1 MTKSK
6 LLKILNNYDSQSIV
20 ISLCDYYKLE
30 LDKIKSHIEKNGFFS
45 FDKTDYIT
53 KTIKI
58 ADIIAFAES
67 KDNFNGNVQIDDNI
81 RYNEDKLSIFDIAR
95 NIDKYLKTP
104 PIIFYD
110 VYSSKKD
117 YEDYYAEHKDIIRQ
131 RTNGLISLYKKYLR
145 DIPNLF

>member
-45 FDKTDYIT
+45 FDKKDYIT
-53 KTIKI
+53 KTLRI
-58 ADIIAFAES
+58 ADLIALVES
-67 KDNFNGNVQIDDNI
+67 EDNFNGNVQIDSNI
-81 RYNEDKLSIFDIAR
+81 RYNEDKASVFDIAR
-95 NIDKYLKTP
+95 NIDKYLKNP

-117 YEDYYAEHKDIIRQ
+117 YENYYAEHKDIIRQ
-131 RTNGLISLYKKYLR
+131 RTNGLISLYKKFLG
-145 DIPNLF
+145 DIPNLY

>member
-45 FDKTDYIT
+45 FDKKDYIT
-53 KTIKI
+53 KTLKI
-58 ADIIAFAES
+58 ADLIALVES
-67 KDNFNGNVQIDDNI
+67 KDNFNGNVQIDGNI
-81 RYNEDKLSIFDIAR
+81 RYNEDKVSVFDIAR
-95 NIDKYLKTP
+95 NIDKYLKNP

-117 YEDYYAEHKDIIRQ
+117 YEDYYTEHKDIIRQ
-131 RTNGLISLYKKYLR
+131 RTNGLISLYTKYLK

>member
-45 FDKTDYIT
+45 FDKKDYIT
-53 KTIKI
+53 KTLKI
-58 ADIIAFAES
+58 ADLIALVES

-117 YEDYYAEHKDIIRQ
+117 YEDYYTEHKDIIRQ
-131 RTNGLISLYKKYLR
+131 RTNGLISLYKKYLG

>member
-45 FDKTDYIT
+45 FDKKDYIT

-58 ADIIAFAES
+58 ADLITFAES
-67 KDNFNGNVQIDDNI
+67 KDNFNSNVQIDDNI
-81 RYNEDKLSIFDIAR
+81 RYKEDKLSIFDIAR

-117 YEDYYAEHKDIIRQ
+117 YEDYYYEHKDIIRQ
-131 RTNGLISLYKKYLR
+131 RTNGLISLYTKYLK
-145 DIPNLF
+145 DTPNLF